1 VEVYQYTKGF
11 VHAKSMVVD
20 GVFSTVGTANMD
32 YRSFNIN
39 FEVNALV
46 YNENFSEKLVD
57 MFNTDLK
64 DTIQLELKSWHKR
77 SKKVKFIEAIAR
89 LAAPL
94 L

>member
-1 VEVYQYTKGF
+1 
-11 VHAKSMVVD
+11 MVVD

-39 FEVNALV
+39 FEVNALL
-46 YNENFSEKLVD
+46 YNKEFGDKLVD

-64 DTIQLELKSWHKR
+64 DTTQLDLENWQQR
-77 SKKVKFIEAIAR
+77 SKRIKFIEAMAR